1 MRYEAFVSPGATRS
15 PGGTSVETTLIKFA
29 AEIAAEL
36 SANPA
41 CWTPAVPWQPE
52 NAQLVSKT
60 LAWMPCAPA
69 SEDSI

>member
-1 MRYEAFVSPGATRS
+1 
-15 PGGTSVETTLIKFA
+15 LIKFA

>member
-15 PGGTSVETTLIKFA
+15 PFTSVEGTSIKFA